1 MALAWMTGGGTLL
14 GMTRLAWLPLAP
26 GRCPGIGRCR
36 RPLRRRS
43 AGPTFDCTK
52 AASKVETLICAD
64 AALATLDRRLAD
76 VYAKAI
82 AESPANVAAT
92 QKALQ
97 RGWIKGRDDCWKSA
111 ETKACV
117 EREYRSR
124 IVELQI
130 VSGQV
135 QGLGPVTFNCT
146 GAPSSPVT
154 ATFYNE
160 TDTAS
165 AVIAVGTDE
174 VMAFRQP
181 AASGTSYAGNNVDYR
196 EHQGAVTIAWF
207 GAKLACTRR

>member
-1 MALAWMTGGGTLL
+1 M
-14 GMTRLAWLPLAP
+14 
-26 GRCPGIGRCR
+26 
-36 RPLRRRS
+36 
-43 AGPTFDCTK
+43 
-52 AASKVETLICAD
+52 
-64 AALATLDRRLAD
+64 
-76 VYAKAI
+76 
-82 AESPANVAAT
+82 
-92 QKALQ
+92 
-97 RGWIKGRDDCWKSA
+97 
-111 ETKACV
+111 

-160 TDTAS
+160 TDPAS

-196 EHQGAVTIAWF
+196 EHKG
-207 GAKLACTRR
+207 R